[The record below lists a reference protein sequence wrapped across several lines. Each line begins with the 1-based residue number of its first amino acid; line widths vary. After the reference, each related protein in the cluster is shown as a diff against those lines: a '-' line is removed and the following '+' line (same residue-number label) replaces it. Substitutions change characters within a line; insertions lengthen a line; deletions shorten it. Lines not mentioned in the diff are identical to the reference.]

1 MLMDTLVAI
10 GLLMMMITGVVIQPL
25 TTEPNM
31 VGAIAIYRQFTAVYH
46 RQSASFKVNN
56 GVIESERVDVSLR
69 DCHLR
74 FHPNGN
80 ASQSGTCRSDTMTLS
95 LRPGEGG
102 IGYPW

>member
-1 MLMDTLVAI
+1 MLMDALLAI

-25 TTEPNM
+25 TTEQNM
-31 VGAIAIYRQFTAVYH
+31 VGAIALYRQFTAVYH
-46 RQSASFKVNN
+46 GQRASFKVNN
-56 GVIESERVDVSLR
+56 GMIESERVGVSFR

-74 FHPNGN
+74 FHSNGN
-80 ASQSGTCRSDTMTLS
+80 ASKSGTCRADTMTLS